1 MGEGRQKED
10 RGPWIFWY
18 SQPVLSSEGE
28 DFEEEEE
35 VRKKPRDV
43 DDVRRTVVR
52 EDSRERVRERTESRV
67 LLLLLL
73 LLLLLTLT
81 LPLTPL

>member
-10 RGPWIFWY
+10 RGPWTFWY

-35 VRKKPRDV
+35 RKKPRDV